1 MPITNKLK
9 SLKNI
14 TQHFFLF
21 WLIIGYRHLPL
32 KYQTKEKI
40 KFYFFK
46 KFPGLK
52 KQKSHALR
60 CPLCL
65 FVKSIWN
72 KYTPLLFNLLNP
84 AALLIKFKPYLI
96 YEAKHIGLK
105 GSNKPLVS
113 IIIPIYGQIGFT
125 IRCLKSISLNLPKCS
140 FEIIVI
146 DDASKDNSLDI
157 LKLVKGIKVFK
168 NATNRGFIYSCNFA
182 AKKAKGDYLYFL
194 NNDTQVTEGWL
205 DHLIKTF
212 KDFPGAGLVGS
223 KLVYPNGKLQEAG
236 GIIWKD
242 GSAWNFGRYQD
253 PNDPVFNYA
262 REVDY
267 CSGAS
272 IMIPKTIFN
281 KMKGF
286 DPYYS
291 PAYCED
297 SDLALKLRSRGYRVI
312 YQPLSTVVHF
322 EGITSGKDMN
332 SGVKS
337 YQIEN
342 SKKLFQ
348 RWQKELKQRHLSG
361 HDVDYAK
368 DRDYKYRVLV
378 IDTLTPTPD
387 QDAGSVTALNMML
400 LLKAMQFQITFIPE
414 DNYSFIPKY
423 TEFLQGLGIEAL
435 YLPYIRNVKDHVIK
449 QGSRYNLVY
458 LCRPYSTY
466 PNLSDV
472 IKYCKNAKFL
482 YETADIHFI
491 RLMRQAEISKDKNL
505 IKIAKE
511 TEIKETHILNNVDAS
526 IIRSAQ
532 ELKMLHKKPTLKKAA
547 LYLFSLIMPL
557 QKTEQFFSKRNGI
570 VFIGGFNHRPNV
582 DAVLYFVNDVM
593 PLVLSKKPDLDI
605 YIIGSNAPVEIK
617 KLATKNLHI
626 VGFVED
632 LKPYL
637 NKVRLSF
644 VPLRYGAGVKGKIGT
659 SMAAGLPV
667 VTTSVG
673 AEGMGVKNRRHC
685 LIEDDPQSFAHAILK
700 LYEDEKLWNNLRLN
714 GLFFVENHFGADT
727 AYTTLAKILK
737 KLKITVPVKPTHK
750 IKLYEN

>member
-1 MPITNKLK
+1 MPIKRIQSK
-9 SLKNI
+9 SKSN
-14 TQHFFLF
+14 FFLF
-21 WLIIGYRHLPL
+21 FSVYMISIVYKYIPL
-32 KYQTKEKI
+32 SYSQKYKI
-40 KFYFFK
+40 KEYFFK
-46 KFPGLK
+46 KFPFLRRNTSNLK
-52 KQKSHALR
+52 LNYLLKIRSLFFLVSHFIKRVFDLQIFFLKFNFYIIYLSRTISIKSS
-60 CPLCL
+60 
-65 FVKSIWN
+65 VN
-72 KYTPLLFNLLNP
+72 
-84 AALLIKFKPYLI
+84 
-96 YEAKHIGLK
+96 
-105 GSNKPLVS
+105 PLVS
-113 IIIPIYGQIGFT
+113 IIIPVYGQIKYT
-125 IRCLKSISLNLPKCS
+125 IACLQSISQNMPKCA
-140 FEIIVI
+140 FEIIIV
-146 DDASKDNSLDI
+146 DDASRDNSLEI
-157 LKLVKGIKVFK
+157 LKFLKGIQVFK
-168 NATNRGFIYSCNFA
+168 NATNKGFIYSCNFG
-182 AKKAKGDYLYFL
+182 AKKAKGEYLYFL
-194 NNDTQVTEGWL
+194 NNDTQVTAGWL
-205 DHLIKTF
+205 DHLVQTF
-212 KDFPGAGLVGS
+212 SDFPGTGLVGS
-223 KLVYPNGKLQEAG
+223 KLIYPNGILQEAG
-236 GIIWKD
+236 GIIWRD
-242 GSAWNFGRYQD
+242 GSAWNFGRGQN
-253 PNDPVFNYA
+253 PNLPIFNYA

-297 SDLALKLRSRGYRVI
+297 SDLALKLRDEGYRVI
-312 YQPLSTVVHF
+312 YQPLSVVIHF
-322 EGITSGKDMN
+322 EGITSGKDTN
-332 SGVKS
+332 NGIKS

-342 SKKLFQ
+342 NKKLFQ
-348 RWQKELKQRHLSG
+348 RWQKELKQRPLSG
-361 HDVDYAK
+361 HDVDHAK

-423 TEFLQGLGIEAL
+423 TEFLQGLGIEVL
-435 YLPYIRNVKDHVIK
+435 YSPYIRNVKDHLIK

-458 LCRPYSTY
+458 LARPYSTY

-472 IKYCKNAKFL
+472 RKYCKNAKFL

-491 RLMRQAEISKDKNL
+491 RMMREAEILKDKSL
-505 IKIAKE
+505 IKRAKE
-511 TEIKETHILNNVDAS
+511 TGVKETYILNNVDAS
-526 IIRSAQ
+526 IIRSAE
-532 ELKMLHKKPTLKKAA
+532 ELKILRKKPTLKKAA

-557 QKTEQFFSKRNGI
+557 QKTEQIFSKRNGI

-605 YIIGSNAPVEIK
+605 YIIGSNPPVEIK

-673 AEGMGVKNRRHC
+673 AEGMGMTNKIHC
-685 LIEDDPQSFAHAILK
+685 LIEDNPQLFAQAILK
-700 LYEDEKLWNNLRLN
+700 LYEDEKLWNNLRVN
-714 GLFFVENHFGADT
+714 GLFFVEKHFGADA
-727 AYTTLAKILK
+727 AYTILAKILK
-737 KLKITVPVKPTHK
+737 KLKIIVPVKSVHK
-750 IKLYEN
+750 IKLYIN